1 MKGELL
7 AEGIDIVDAPKEN
20 GVEPKTLLAE
30 LPDLVSDEA
39 TVELT
44 PKLGVEPKPE
54 LNTLVG
60 ELPDLVSDEATVELS
75 PKLGV
80 ALEPEL
86 NMLVVELLVE
96 PPDEVATEV
105 IPKLGAEELKRDP
118 AEADDGVSLVPEPN
132 LNGTTCVTAVN
143 AACVFA

>member
-1 MKGELL
+1 MKSELL
-7 AEGIDIVDAPKEN
+7 AEGIDIVDAPKKN
-20 GVEPKTLLAE
+20 SVEPKTLLAE

-44 PKLGVEPKPE
+44 PKLSVEPKPE
-54 LNTLVG
+54 PL
-60 ELPDLVSDEATVELS
+60 DLVSDEATVELS

-86 NMLVVELLVE
+86 NMVVELLVE

-105 IPKLGAEELKRDP
+105 RPKLGAEELKRDP

-132 LNGTTCVTAVN
+132 LNGTACVTAVN
-143 AACVFA
+143 AA